1 VPLGRA
7 LVKVSCRVVSMAE
20 WRDILDRAADNLP
33 MNLDQSAQAPFRQ
46 QPAGW
51 PASGHGPRGGSFVAS
66 RDLLAR
72 ELDMISGPPA
82 VQRHPQ
88 MSHPQ
93 ARARAVEAPAAAYRA
108 SITQSIGQPARALPQ
123 PAQPLPQAQALPQPA
138 PGKSSSGRE
147 LAALSVSVGIVV
159 LAVYGFFA
167 FLH

>member
-1 VPLGRA
+1 
-7 LVKVSCRVVSMAE
+7 MAE
-20 WRDILDRAADNLP
+20 WRDILDRAAGNLP
-33 MNLDQSAQAPFRQ
+33 INLDQEAQVPFRQ
-46 QPAGW
+46 QAAGW
-51 PASGHGPRGGSFVAS
+51 PAQQRGPRGGSFVAS

-72 ELDMISGPPA
+72 ELEA
-82 VQRHPQ
+82 VSELAPMQHRPQ

-93 ARARAVEAPAAAYRA
+93 MQARAVEAPGAAYRP
-108 SITQSIGQPARALPQ
+108 SITQSIGQPARALPE
-123 PAQPLPQAQALPQPA
+123 PAQALPQSA

>member
-1 VPLGRA
+1 
-7 LVKVSCRVVSMAE
+7 MAE
-20 WRDILDRAADNLP
+20 WRDILDRAAGDLP
-33 MNLDQSAQAPFRQ
+33 INLDQEAQVPFRQ
-46 QPAGW
+46 QAAGW
-51 PASGHGPRGGSFVAS
+51 PAQQRGPRGGSFVAS

-72 ELDMISGPPA
+72 ELEPA
-82 VQRHPQ
+82 PMQHRPQ
-88 MSHPQ
+88 MSHLQ
-93 ARARAVEAPAAAYRA
+93 TQARAVEAPGAAYRP

-123 PAQPLPQAQALPQPA
+123 PARALPQPAQALPRAAQALPQSA

>member
-1 VPLGRA
+1 
-7 LVKVSCRVVSMAE
+7 MAE
-20 WRDILDRAADNLP
+20 WRDILDRAAGNLP
-33 MNLDQSAQAPFRQ
+33 INLDQEAQVPFRQ
-46 QPAGW
+46 QAAGW
-51 PASGHGPRGGSFVAS
+51 PAQQRGPRGGSFVAS

-72 ELDMISGPPA
+72 ELEAVSEPA
-82 VQRHPQ
+82 PMQHRPQ

-93 ARARAVEAPAAAYRA
+93 TQARAVEAPGAAYRP
-108 SITQSIGQPARALPQ
+108 SITQSIGQQARALPQ
-123 PAQPLPQAQALPQPA
+123 PAQALPQAAQALPQSA